1 MAVLALSTTATVSA
15 TPACTIARSGQ
26 GTMRSLLMAAA
37 LFATAAAAQ
46 DETCEAACGNPSE
59 THWRGLV
66 VAPEDRCS
74 DYSAGHYTYPAS
86 IEADIVQAL
95 GGIFSPYTG
104 EWFDRTQQTDIE
116 HIVARSEA
124 HDSGMCA
131 HPVAVRRLFASDLLN
146 LTLADPTTN
155 RREKRHYDAAD
166 WLPDVNQCWFA
177 ARVVEVRRKWALTR
191 SSGGYPYARLCL
203 IHCI

>member
-1 MAVLALSTTATVSA
+1 
-15 TPACTIARSGQ
+15 
-26 GTMRSLLMAAA
+26 MRWLLMVAA
-37 LFATAAAAQ
+37 LFTTMAAVAQ
-46 DETCEAACGNPSE
+46 DEACEAACGNPSE
-59 THWRGLV
+59 TLWRGLV

-74 DYSAGHYTYPAS
+74 DYSAEHYSYPAS
-86 IEADIVQAL
+86 IEAYIVRAL

-104 EWFDRTQQTDIE
+104 EWFNRTQHTDIE

-131 HPVAVRRLFASDLLN
+131 HPVVVRRLFARDLLN

-155 RREKRHYDAAD
+155 RHEKRHRDAAE

-177 ARVVEVRRKWALTR
+177 ARVVKVRRKWALTVDEAEALALDAVLTR
-191 SSGGYPYARLCL
+191 CPSTALWKAPLEQ
-203 IHCI
+203 

>member
-1 MAVLALSTTATVSA
+1 
-15 TPACTIARSGQ
+15 
-26 GTMRSLLMAAA
+26 MRWLLMVTA
-37 LFATAAAAQ
+37 LFATTAAVAQ
-46 DETCEAACGNPSE
+46 DEACEAACGNPSE

-74 DYSAGHYTYPAS
+74 GYSAGHYSYPAS
-86 IEADIVQAL
+86 IEAHIVQAL

-131 HPVAVRRLFASDLLN
+131 HPVIVRRLFARDLLN

-155 RREKRHYDAAD
+155 RHEKRDHDAAD
-166 WLPDVNQCWFA
+166 WLPDFNQCWFA
-177 ARVVEVRRKWALTR
+177 ARVVEVRRKWALTVDEAEALALDAVLTR
-191 SSGGYPYARLCL
+191 CTSTALWKAPPEQ
-203 IHCI
+203 